1 MKKRSVAV
9 HEDSICEDVIIG
21 ILSRLPGKSL
31 FRFKS
36 VCKAWRTL
44 IDQPSF
50 IQKHLEQ
57 SQRGEGTTRPN
68 NIMFLDCNN
77 ESRLYSL
84 DIESSSALLLSCDE
98 VEVELTEKVRRCEDI
113 PRLSMLPCFLGSCNG
128 LVCIKASYKTLCL
141 FNPCTRTYTNF
152 EYKHPQ
158 NMLFSSFGFGYDAKI
173 KDYKL
178 VMISNSTQTT
188 ETTDSASN
196 IKVLTLGTNAWRKL
210 SNVPYRV
217 GLGPGK
223 LINGALHWIDNE
235 TNQVICF
242 DVEEEEF
249 KVVSRPVY
257 YNAAARVSVSVEVA
271 ELEGCLAV
279 VCRHRS
285 RKCRDVEVWMMKEYG
300 LEDSWTK
307 MFSIDPKTLPPLL
320 IKNKNTGVFR
330 PKCFITA
337 LCILKNN
344 EGVLLLIDR
353 DIVLYNLKSNTCRYI
368 HRVAIEFFSIVSY
381 RGSLINLA
389 QEFAE

>member
-9 HEDSICEDVIIG
+9 HGDSICEDVIIG
-21 ILSRLPGKSL
+21 ILSRLPAKSL

-50 IQKHLEQ
+50 IHKHLEQ

-84 DIESSSALLLSCDE
+84 DIESSSALLLSCDK
-98 VEVELTEKVRRCEDI
+98 VEVELTEKVRR
-113 PRLSMLPCFLGSCNG
+113 
-128 LVCIKASYKTLCL
+128 
-141 FNPCTRTYTNF
+141 TYTNF
-152 EYKHPQ
+152 EYKRPQ

-178 VMISNSTQTT
+178 VMITNSTQTT

-257 YNAAARVSVSVEVA
+257 YNAAARVSVSVEVT

-279 VCRHRS
+279 VCRHQS

-353 DIVLYNLKSNTCRYI
+353 DIVLYNLKRNTCRYI